1 MTTKSHR
8 TSNKKLNKVIQACVK
23 ANIVVRRTGGG
34 HYLIYTPNG
43 EVMTISSTPRNNS
56 QIDYMISKL
65 KKKGVNI

>member
-1 MTTKSHR
+1 MDPKSHK
-8 TSNKKLNKVIQACVK
+8 TSNKKLNKLLQACFK

-43 EVMTISSTPRNNS
+43 EVMTISATPRNNS

-65 KKKGVNI
+65 KKKGANI